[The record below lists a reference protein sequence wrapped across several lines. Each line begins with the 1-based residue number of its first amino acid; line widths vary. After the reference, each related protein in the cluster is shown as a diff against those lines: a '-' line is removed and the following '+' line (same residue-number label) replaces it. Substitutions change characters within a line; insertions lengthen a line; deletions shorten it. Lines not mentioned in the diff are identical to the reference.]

1 GREASSAAPRK
12 ALVEREERLEHGAG
26 ILDLRIVADVGQLD
40 GVGMGD
46 ELAVARDHVRARHR
60 VDGAVDDAERDLGLL
75 EDAHPA
81 LALRAPLGDVT
92 DDAVDDEVSVVV
104 AEEGPQLVDE
114 LGARRRAGAEHV
126 GEPLPEPA
134 AREEPFGDPA
144 ERAGEDTLYL
154 GGPGGRGEQAAVE
167 EADRLDDR
175 ALLAGARTIFV
186 ARCELLGDG
195 VAVVVREDVDAVDA
209 ELGEELLVKRRLVHD
224 RVGVAARLVRPAEAD
239 HVRRH
244 DAEAGD
250 ELGPHGVPV
259 PRRARETMDREE
271 RRPLALG
278 AVEDGMSLVLER
290 SSLLPPPLE
299 IFAHGGTILL
309 GLGTTL
315 S

>member
-1 GREASSAAPRK
+1 
-12 ALVEREERLEHGAG
+12 
-26 ILDLRIVADVGQLD
+26 
-40 GVGMGD
+40 
-46 ELAVARDHVRARHR
+46 
-60 VDGAVDDAERDLGLL
+60 
-75 EDAHPA
+75 
-81 LALRAPLGDVT
+81 
-92 DDAVDDEVSVVV
+92 
-104 AEEGPQLVDE
+104 
-114 LGARRRAGAEHV
+114 
-126 GEPLPEPA
+126 
-134 AREEPFGDPA
+134 
-144 ERAGEDTLYL
+144 
-154 GGPGGRGEQAAVE
+154 
-167 EADRLDDR
+167 LDDR

-315 S
+315 SSKHRRSEMNPSDFPAPKEGFVITHFLVVSDQDRSREFYRSLLDGKVLVERDPVIMEVA